1 MSKSLKIILSIAGG
15 LVGLLILVVLGLLFF
30 VDAEVYKP
38 RLEAHLSHAFGTE
51 VKVEGR
57 VGISVFPG
65 GVVTLQEI
73 HIRNRG
79 AELATIAE
87 ARLGVDLLALLRKE
101 LRIGT
106 ISLQQPK
113 IFIERDRAGQFNFE
127 RPEAARRGNRPPV
140 NLGEVVLSDATL
152 SYLDQQ
158 SGEGFA
164 AKDCSLA
171 VHQLRLPQ
179 GDSSELMQAHSFTAD
194 LACGEIRG
202 SDLTG
207 SALKVSIVAENGVFD
222 LQPLTLQLFGAP
234 GSGTIHA
241 DFSGKVP
248 RYSVR
253 YSLSQFPIEEVF
265 KALSPQKVAQGRM
278 DFSADLSMQ
287 GQSVKQLRQ
296 TVAGEI
302 SLRGQ
307 NLILNGRDLDQ
318 EFSRF
323 ESSQHFNL
331 VDVGAFFFAGPLGLV
346 VTKGYNFASI
356 FQGSEGS
363 SEIRALT
370 SDWKVERGVAQA
382 QDVALATKGYR
393 VALQG
398 GLDFVHEQFQDVTV
412 ALLDTE
418 GCATVR
424 QSIRG
429 GFQNPVVDQPNVL
442 KSLTGPVQKLY
453 KMGRDLFPGGECEV
467 FYAGSV
473 AAPK

>member
-1 MSKSLKIILSIAGG
+1 MSKSMKILLAIIGG
-15 LVGLLILVVLGLLFF
+15 LVGLLVLVVVGLQFF

-38 RLEAHLSHAFGTE
+38 RLEAKLSHAFGVE
-51 VKVEGR
+51 VRAEGR
-57 VGISVFPG
+57 LGISFFPG
-65 GVVTLQEI
+65 GVVTLQDI
-73 HIRNRG
+73 HIRNG
-79 AELATIAE
+79 GTELATIAE

-101 LRIGT
+101 VRIGA

-113 IFIERDRAGQFNFE
+113 ISIERDRAGQFNFE
-127 RPEAARRGNRPPV
+127 RPEAARGNLPPLD
-140 NLGEVVLSDATL
+140 LGEVVLSDATL

-171 VHQLRLPQ
+171 VHQLRLPH
-179 GDSSELMQAHSFTAD
+179 GDNSDFMQAHSFTAN

-207 SALKVSIVAENGVFD
+207 SALKVSIAAENGVFD
-222 LQPLTLQLFGAP
+222 LQPLTMQLFGAP

-265 KALSPQKVAQGRM
+265 KTLSPQKVAEGRM
-278 DFSADLSMQ
+278 DFSANLSMQ
-287 GQSVKQLRQ
+287 GKSVKQLRQ
-296 TVAGEI
+296 TVEGEI

-307 NLILNGRDLDQ
+307 NLILKGRDLDQ

-363 SEIRALT
+363 SEIQTLT
-370 SDWKVERGVAQA
+370 SDWKVEGGLAQA
-382 QDVALATKGYR
+382 KDVALATKEYR

-398 GLDFVHEQFQDVTV
+398 GLDFVHEQFQAVTV
-412 ALLDTE
+412 ALLDAE

-429 GFQNPVVDQPNVL
+429 GFQNPVVDQPSVL
-442 KSLTGPVQKLY
+442 KTLTGPVRKLF

-473 AAPK
+473 APPK